1 MTDRTDQNAEALFIA
16 ARRGDKYAFFKL
28 IPGFYRDIFSLV
40 FKVIP
45 HTERAEEVLTE
56 IFVLAADN
64 IAHVKKDRD
73 VFEWLRKLSIIVAL
87 YDLRAKPLFNGN
99 PGELAPLQP
108 EFNETEKVYASLT
121 DVERVVLTLFLQF
134 GYSPSDIAGYVTGE
148 TEDSVKT
155 LLSTKLERL
164 GFFSG
169 IKNIVTENKEWFHRL
184 IELQGDP
191 AIQRSAVAEGIPT
204 EITEKYM
211 EFIDVCSNL
220 FPGILVKESILTII
234 RDELIDENKI
244 RARRS
249 RKKDARTQ
257 ELNRIAENTAR
268 QTASPLGHK
277 ADVIVKKMAFRSGF
291 IDRRRILLTLLT
303 LAVIS
308 GAVYAYIYF
317 SKFNTPWLL
326 SRPDGDVAVNGTV
339 NLEANVG
346 DSVTT
351 GLGSSV
357 KMEIGEQAVVSIGEN
372 SWLAP
377 LRGHKEQNIFSFRGT
392 GLKLVTRIDTASF
405 FEYADIPPFKI
416 KTPEYDILTEIANL
430 EANRRTVSLE
440 FGWAEVQLKGE
451 KISLAT
457 GYSVDVSGDLIMHVP
472 VFEGT
477 DSTQK
482 SRIAFL
488 NKNGLYGSSLT
499 DLIVNAQDY
508 DALSLIYLIKKS
520 TRADKE
526 RIAAKLAEFY
536 PAIDEEVQQGLVEE
550 NGDSVEYVLGFL
562 KWILLF

>member
-64 IAHVKKDRD
+64 ISHVKEDRD

-87 YDLRAKPLFNGN
+87 YDLRAKPLFNDS

-134 GYSPSDIAGYVTGE
+134 DYSPAEIAGYVTGE
-148 TEDSVKT
+148 TENSIKS
-155 LLSTKLERL
+155 LLFTKLERL

-169 IKNIVTENKEWFHRL
+169 IKGMVTENREWFYRL
-184 IELQGDP
+184 IELHGDP
-191 AIQRSAVAEGIPT
+191 AIQNSAEAEGIPK
-204 EITEKYM
+204 EITEKFM
-211 EFIDVCSNL
+211 EFIDFCSNL
-220 FPGILVKESILTII
+220 FPGIVVKESILAII

-249 RKKDARTQ
+249 RKKDERAR

-277 ADVIVKKMAFRSGF
+277 ADVIVKKMAFRSGL

-308 GAVYAYIYF
+308 GTLYAYIYF
-317 SKFNTPWLL
+317 SKFNTPWML
-326 SRPDGDVAVNGTV
+326 SSPDGDVAVNGTV

-351 GLGSSV
+351 GPGSSV
-357 KMEIGEQAVVSIGEN
+357 KIEIGEQAVVSITEN

-377 LRGHKEQNIFSFRGT
+377 VRGHKEQNIFNFRGT
-392 GLKLVTRIDTASF
+392 GFKLVTRIDTASF
-405 FEYADIPPFKI
+405 FEFADIPPFKI
-416 KTPEYDILTEIANL
+416 KTPEYEIQTEIANL
-430 EANRRTVSLE
+430 EAHRHTVSLE

-451 KISLAT
+451 KISLAS

-488 NKNGLYGSSLT
+488 NKNGLYGSSIT
-499 DLIVNAQDY
+499 DLIVNAQDH

-550 NGDSVEYVLGFL
+550 NGDSIEYVLGFL